1 MLSVQNN
8 FLQIIVQSHESVS
21 KLAAYKTINERTGYN
36 VILDYIMLLTESTTC
51 LDVAN
56 HNETIELS

>member
-21 KLAAYKTINERTGYN
+21 KLAAYKTINEQTGYN
-36 VILDYIMLLTESTTC
+36 NYYARLYYA
-51 LDVAN
+51 AN
-56 HNETIELS
+56 